1 MLSVLSASPRGWA
14 LSSSRAREV
23 VLIQE
28 LIAFRQAPKTHEI
41 WKLPHF
47 ASLLAL
53 PKLAPSASHPAPATR
68 VGWRAFPFL
77 ESSRLKI

>member
-14 LSSSRAREV
+14 LSSSRAGEV

-28 LIAFRQAPKTHEI
+28 LIALRQAPKTREI
-41 WKLPHF
+41 CKLPHF

-53 PKLAPSASHPAPATR
+53 PKHQPLTPPQQHVLDGEHSLPWNHR
-68 VGWRAFPFL
+68 D
-77 ESSRLKI
+77 